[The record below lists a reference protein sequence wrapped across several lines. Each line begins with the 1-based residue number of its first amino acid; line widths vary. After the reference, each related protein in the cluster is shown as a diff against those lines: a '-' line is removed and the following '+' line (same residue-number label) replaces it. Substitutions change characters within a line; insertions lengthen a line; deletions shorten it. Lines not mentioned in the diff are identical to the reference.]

1 MTRHRI
7 QSLAAL
13 EHEMRSVARGE
24 MAAPAGAGKA
34 SFESVEAFTRLLTPE
49 NRLVL
54 AIIRDRKP
62 RSVAELADLVGTGE
76 ADLLQRLEA
85 MRGAGLVRIQDDGGR
100 GVPSAV
106 VARIV
111 VEIDLDAANDQV
123 HAELAE

>member
-1 MTRHRI
+1 
-7 QSLAAL
+7 
-13 EHEMRSVARGE
+13 MRSVARGE
-24 MAAPAGAGKA
+24 MAAPAGAAKV

-62 RSVAELADLVGTGE
+62 RSVAELADLVGTGQT
-76 ADLLQRLEA
+76 DLLQRLET

-111 VEIDLDAANDQV
+111 VEIDLDTAADRV

>member
-1 MTRHRI
+1 MTGHRI

-13 EHEMRSVARGE
+13 ESEMRSVARGE
-24 MAAPAGAGKA
+24 MAAPAGAAKA

-62 RSVAELADLVGTGE
+62 RSVAELADLVGTGQ
-76 ADLLQRLEA
+76 ADLLQRLET

-111 VEIDLDAANDQV
+111 VEIDLDATNDRV